1 MTFIL
6 AMVTILSTPMCGPQA
21 GTLSEDLK
29 FEKPASAQVEEKFV
43 YKKIPTK
50 WVKTTKK
57 SN

>member
-6 AMVTILSTPMCGPQA
+6 AMITILSTPVCGPQSS
-21 GTLSEDLK
+21 TLSENLK
-29 FEKPASAQVEEKFV
+29 FEKPASAQVEEKVV